1 MKRDEL
7 NDILEKHKKWLQGE
21 RGGERAD
28 LAWADLTEANLAR
41 AKLARA
47 KLAGANLTGAN
58 LYEANL
64 TGADLTEADLT
75 EANLTGADLT
85 RADLAWANLIGAD
98 LYGADLARAVLTEAN
113 LTEAN
118 LYEANLYGAKG
129 INKYRTTSLYILAD
143 QPGKIRAYKLVNA
156 KSEGI
161 YRGGIKYEVGQ
172 SYSVDEYDGDEQS
185 QCGAGI
191 NLATLDWCL
200 RYYQPGYRI
209 LIAEFTAKD
218 IVAIPIGSDGK
229 FRVKRCKIVRE
240 KDLVELGL
248 EGNK

>member
-1 MKRDEL
+1 MNAKEL
-7 NDILEKHKKWLQGE
+7 NDVLNKHTKWLQNKS
-21 RGGERAD
+21 GGERAD
-28 LAWADLTEANLAR
+28 LARANLAR
-41 AKLARA
+41 
-47 KLAGANLTGAN
+47 
-58 LYEANL
+58 ANL
-64 TGADLTEADLT
+64 TGADLTEA
-75 EANLTGADLT
+75 NLTGA
-85 RADLAWANLIGAD
+85 NG
-98 LYGADLARAVLTEAN
+98 V
-113 LTEAN
+113 
-118 LYEANLYGAKG
+118 
-129 INKYRTTSLYILAD
+129 NKFCTTPLYILAD
-143 QPGKIRAYKLVNA
+143 QPGKIRAYKMVNTE
-156 KSEGI
+156 SEGI

-172 SYSVDEYDGDEQS
+172 SYSVDEYDGNEQE

-218 IVAIPIGSDGK
+218 IVAVPIGSDGK

>member
-1 MKRDEL
+1 MNAKEL
-7 NDILEKHKKWLQGE
+7 NGVLNKHTKWLQNKS
-21 RGGERAD
+21 GGERAD
-28 LAWADLTEANLAR
+28 LARANLARAYLARANLTGAYLTEANLIGADLTG
-41 AKLARA
+41 ADLTGANLAR
-47 KLAGANLTGAN
+47 ANLTGAY
-58 LYEANL
+58 LTGAYL
-64 TGADLTEADLT
+64 TGADLTEA
-75 EANLTGADLT
+75 NL
-85 RADLAWANLIGAD
+85 
-98 LYGADLARAVLTEAN
+98 Y
-113 LTEAN
+113 EAN

-143 QPGKIRAYKLVNA
+143 QPGKIRAYKMVNTE
-156 KSEGI
+156 SEGI

-240 KDLVELGL
+240 KDLVELGI
-248 EGNK
+248 EG